1 MTEIQPLDPT
11 TFAASL
17 DALAGVLHACV
28 ADGAHVNFVQP
39 FTIGDARAFWVNK
52 VAPGVSSGKRIV
64 LAATLDA
71 AIVGTVQLDLDTP
84 PNQRHRAEI
93 AKLLVLPDCR
103 RGGVARALMAA
114 IEGHAVAA
122 GRWLLTLDTASAGA
136 ERLYASLGFERA
148 GAIPAYSRDPV
159 ADRFDPAVIMF
170 KILTDGRQRAVGQ
183 ARR

>member
-1 MTEIQPLDPT
+1 MTEIQALDPT
-11 TFAASL
+11 SFAASL

-39 FTIGDARAFWVNK
+39 FTIDDARAFWVNK

-84 PNQRHRAEI
+84 PNQLHRAEI
-93 AKLLVLPDCR
+93 AKLLVRPEF
-103 RGGVARALMAA
+103 RGAGVARDLMAA
-114 IEGHAVAA
+114 IEGHAIVA

-148 GAIPAYSRDPV
+148 GSVPAYSRDPV
-159 ADRFDPAVIMF
+159 ADRYDPAVIMF
-170 KILTDGRQRAVGQ
+170 KILTDARQRADEQVQ
-183 ARR
+183 R